1 MPADLYVGKSMLHM
15 YEEPCI
21 SAEHGAGAIFFS
33 GCNLRGVYCQ
43 NRKISLLS
51 QGKRTSES
59 ELEKIIF
66 GLCEQGAECIEFIT
80 PTHYTDRLANLLY
93 RIKPKLSVPVVWN
106 SGGYEKVETLRALN
120 ELVDIYLPDF
130 KYFSSEL
137 SLRYSAAG
145 NYPEVCTD
153 AIKEMLRQTG
163 KPKYSQ
169 DGKKLAGGVIV
180 RHLVLPG
187 CRHDSINI
195 LRHLRSIVEPDDIIL
210 SLMSQYT
217 PDFYMQNRECV
228 RYKNLE
234 RKLTSFEYNSVLS
247 EATRLGFSGYFQH
260 RDSASA
266 AFTPDF

>member
-1 MPADLYVGKSMLHM
+1 MPADFYIGKSMLHM

-33 GCNLRGVYCQ
+33 GCNLRCVYCQ
-43 NRKISLLS
+43 NRIISLLS
-51 QGKRTSES
+51 QGNRTSEA

-66 GLCEQGAECIEFIT
+66 RLCEQGAECIEFIT
-80 PTHYTDRLANLLY
+80 PTHYTDRLAVLLD
-93 RIKPKLSVPVVWN
+93 RIKHELPVPVVWN

-120 ELVDIYLPDF
+120 GLVDIYLPDF

-137 SLRYSAAG
+137 SLRYSAAD
-145 NYPEVCTD
+145 NYLEVCTD
-153 AIKEMLRQTG
+153 ALKEMLRQTG

-169 DGKKLAGGVIV
+169 DGKKLEGGVIV

-195 LRHLRSIVEPDDIIL
+195 LRHLRSIVKPDDIIL

-217 PDFYMQNRECV
+217 PDFYLQNRECV

-234 RKLTSFEYNSVLS
+234 RKLTAFEYNSVLG
-247 EATRLGFSGYFQH
+247 EAVKLGFSGYFQH
-260 RDSASA
+260 RDSANS
-266 AFTPDF
+266 AFTPDI